1 MRKLIINGTVADLPK
16 GEVIALSKEINS
28 LWDFKDKRSNLSN
41 TITLPYSQANNIIFG
56 NAKDATITD
65 TAFRN
70 FYSVVYIQDYVQVIS
85 TGKAK
90 LTKAGINGY
99 EIVISW
105 GNVEL
110 ADILADK
117 TLQDLDLSDLNHVWN
132 DANVRAL
139 YVPTAP
145 IYDCV
150 YPFYNPSTEEA
161 DLFNAGTVADPMFSS
176 WFIPFVQLRRLILQ
190 IAADNNL
197 EFVGGIENV
206 DNSVYVPVANND
218 FRPEYNIKVSFLQR
232 DITGTPDGINIFNL
246 PMIYDNIISDES
258 GLISPSTGY
267 YQCAES
273 AAYYCNIS
281 LMLMLK
287 FSKIDFSQNVKF
299 DIYNV
304 FYFEKSS
311 DAGITWSLI
320 NTIITDTISV
330 DESNEYK
337 YSPLNTSLLINL
349 STNDLFR
356 IRVENYLTLVSNINA
371 VLFYHTP
378 ETEYSITSDKMT
390 FGNTWNIARNMPD
403 IKQIDILKYACVL
416 GGFIFEKKE
425 NSNYIY
431 FYKYDDIITSTD
443 VQDLSDYMERYEI
456 NDFHAPLAQ
465 SNRLKYSNDETVKE
479 TLGDGFLLIDDDTLE
494 RTQDLYEAPFGA
506 SAIETFTTPAA
517 DSLLIARIPLLNQ
530 DLSWVKLSPRI
541 LSLQVE
547 SINCYYR
554 NLSNT
559 NLVASKFVAKFTA
572 SDLIFTN
579 ILNKAYQAY
588 SETVNDYKDVSV
600 WCDLSTARFYDLDLS
615 RPAYFKQL
623 GAKFIIQK
631 VKDFVK
637 GAMTELQ
644 LIKIK

>member
-1 MRKLIINGTVADLPK
+1 MRKLIINGSVADLPK

-90 LTKAGINGY
+90 LTKAGADGY

-145 IYDCV
+145 IYDCL

-190 IAADNNL
+190 IATDNNL

-218 FRPEYNIKVSFLQR
+218 FNPDYNVEASFEDR
-232 DITGTPDGINIFNL
+232 DISGTPDYTVPPLTNTTVFFNFDKVIKDAYNLMATGVYQSPETASYVFELKPVLFFRVVCPGL
-246 PMIYDNIISDES
+246 PTFQYQYLIEWEYSATGATWVVVGS
-258 GLISPSTGY
+258 YQSALISSSDVFTLEVEMEGT
-267 YQCAES
+267 S
-273 AAYYCNIS
+273 F
-281 LMLMLK
+281 K
-287 FSKIDFSQNVKF
+287 
-299 DIYNV
+299 YNV
-304 FYFEKSS
+304 PVGGFIRYT
-311 DAGITWSLI
+311 ITI
-320 NTIITDTISV
+320 YVPTNFITLQV
-330 DESNEYK
+330 
-337 YSPLNTSLLINL
+337 
-349 STNDLFR
+349 
-356 IRVENYLTLVSNINA
+356 
-371 VLFYHTP
+371 YHTSK
-378 ETEYSITSDKMT
+378 TLFTANGDKMT

-403 IKQIDILKYACVL
+403 IKQIDLLKYACVL

-443 VQDLSDYMERYEI
+443 AQDLSEFMERYEI

-479 TLGDGFLLIDDDTLE
+479 TLGDGFLLIEDDTLE
-494 RTQDLYEAPFGA
+494 RTKDLYEAPFGS

-530 DLSWVKLSPRI
+530 DLSWVKISPRI